1 MLFIGLFLLQCD
13 PKRLLLLGEVMD
25 VSGQVAPLWVFI
37 AMDEWRKPAVE
48 VMEIAHSFE
57 CESLVGVLCLQVPI
71 CTWDDA
77 GLSAEVFDQIAFVQS
92 VFFKE
97 PQLDL
102 GFRKISLPLSQDF
115 GVIAD

>member
-1 MLFIGLFLLQCD
+1 
-13 PKRLLLLGEVMD
+13 MD
-25 VSGQVAPLWVFI
+25 VSGQVTPLWVFI

-71 CTWDDA
+71 CNWGDA
-77 GLSAEVFDQIAFVQS
+77 CLSAEVLDQIAFVQS
-92 VFFKE
+92 VFFKQ

-102 GFRKISLPLSQDF
+102 CFREIPLPLLQDP